1 MEVSKKDMK
10 KPLYYFVYPFVK
22 IGDIVVSM
30 FLGFLEI
37 VGLAAKIVSLSFRL
51 FGNIVSG
58 GVLVA
63 MLVLAMNDFTQSITS
78 FMGGVQFPVVF
89 PLLLYTQSFVVALI
103 QAMVFSLLVA
113 IFIRVS
119 QLEVGE

>member
-1 MEVSKKDMK
+1 MK